1 MAIKLEFFDL
11 ILPIKTFKKKYPD
24 GWELCLKDHDSEIG
38 GFVWYLGEI
47 GYLSQAHRVYC
58 LTSHRVI
65 LHQKDIRFPRIGVP
79 VESSVGVSRH
89 IDVSRGVH
97 RHSNAFVC

>member
-1 MAIKLEFFDL
+1 MVPDFEELVGHL
-11 ILPIKTFKKKYPD
+11 IEHLGIFKRRD
-24 GWELCLKDHDSEIG
+24 
-38 GFVWYLGEI
+38 
-47 GYLSQAHRVYC
+47 
-58 LTSHRVI
+58 LTSHRVV
-65 LHQKDIRFPRIGVP
+65 LNQKDIRFPRIGVP